1 MAVDLERFNRII
13 DISFESNNNGAMAP
27 GEFVRPTSIICPRR
41 GRKPTIEIN
50 GTFTTK
56 NYMPTFNL
64 TIKNLYLDLQGKQY
78 SKIKIKAGYENQ
90 LTTIEGTILTMYQE
104 QPGPEGRT
112 VIQCMYGNVQEWL
125 DAMVEL
131 QFDKGA
137 MLSDVLY
144 ALKSKL
150 KAKDVK
156 VGKKA
161 GGLTLK
167 EPLQFTGTAR
177 QALDEL
183 KKRFEEERL
192 LLFIRGTIICA
203 ICLVK
208 EDDKE
213 NPEPDKI
220 ETAKLQY
227 MSAPP
232 QENTGD
238 EAGAYYTTITAPWMP
253 ELSIGDILEIPA
265 RVYIRNFGTVGGAAK
280 TQKIQVTALSFHF
293 GTTGTTNSMTVQG
306 FMVR

>member
-13 DISFESNNNGAMAP
+13 DISFVETATRYDGSELRTQNHAS
-27 GEFVRPTSIICPRR
+27 SIICPRR
-41 GRKPTIEIN
+41 GRKPSIEIN

-64 TIKNLYLDLQGKQY
+64 TVKNLYLDLQGKQY
-78 SKIKIKAGYENQ
+78 SKVKIKAGYENQ
-90 LTTIEGTILTMYQE
+90 LVPIEGSILTMYQE
-104 QPGPEGRT
+104 QPGPEGKT
-112 VIQCMYGNVQEWL
+112 VIQCMYGNVQQWL
-125 DAMVEL
+125 DTMVDL

-137 MLSDVLY
+137 MLTDVLD
-144 ALKSKL
+144 AIKTKL
-150 KAKDVK
+150 KASEVK
-156 VGKKA
+156 YGEKA
-161 GGLTLK
+161 RTLTLK
-167 EPLQFTGTAR
+167 EPLQKSGTAR
-177 QALDEL
+177 EVLDVL
-183 KKRFEEERL
+183 KKRFEEEHL
-192 LLFIRGTIICA
+192 AIFIRGTMLCA
-203 ICLVK
+203 ICLT
-208 EDDKE
+208 EGDS
-213 NPEPDKI
+213 I
-220 ETAKLQY
+220 GTAKLQY

-265 RVYIRNFGTVGGAAK
+265 RVYIRNFGSVGGAAK

>member
-1 MAVDLERFNRII
+1 MAVSLERFNRII
-13 DISFESNNNGAMAP
+13 DISFEANNNGAMTP
-27 GEFVRPTSIICPRR
+27 GEFVRPTSIICSRR

-64 TIKNLYLDLQGKQY
+64 TVKNLYLDLQGKQY
-78 SKIKIKAGYENQ
+78 SKVKIRAGYEGQ
-90 LTTIEGTILTMYQE
+90 LVSIEGNILTMYQE

-112 VIQCMYGNVQEWL
+112 VIQCMYGNVQQWL
-125 DAMVEL
+125 DTMVDL
-131 QFDKGA
+131 QFEKGA
-137 MLSDVLY
+137 TLPDILNTIKTKLGTSSVKFGEK
-144 ALKSKL
+144 ARGLK
-150 KAKDVK
+150 
-156 VGKKA
+156 
-161 GGLTLK
+161 LK

-192 LLFIRGTIICA
+192 VLFIRGTIICA
-203 ICLVK
+203 ICLIK
-208 EDDKE
+208 GDDKQK
-213 NPEPDKI
+213 PDSI
-220 ETAKLQY
+220 DTAKLQY

-253 ELSIGDILEIPA
+253 ELAIGDILEIPA
-265 RVYIRNFGTVGGAAK
+265 RVYIRNFGTVGNAAK

>member
-13 DISFESNNNGAMAP
+13 DISFEANNNGAMTP

-64 TIKNLYLDLQGKQY
+64 TVKNLYLDLQGKQY
-78 SKIKIKAGYENQ
+78 SKVKIRAGYEGQ
-90 LTTIEGTILTMYQE
+90 LVPIEGNILTMYQE

-112 VIQCMYGNVQEWL
+112 VIQCMYGNVQQWL
-125 DAMVEL
+125 DTMVDL

-137 MLSDVLY
+137 KLTDVLE
-144 ALKSKL
+144 AV
-150 KAKDVK
+150 KAKLGASEVK
-156 VGKKA
+156 YGEKA
-161 GGLTLK
+161 RALTLK
-167 EPLQFTGTAR
+167 EPLQKNGTAR
-177 QALDEL
+177 EVLDVL

-192 LLFIRGTIICA
+192 ALFIRGTMICA
-203 ICLVK
+203 ICLT
-208 EDDKE
+208 EG
-213 NPEPDKI
+213 DKI
-220 ETAKLQY
+220 GTHKLQY

-253 ELSIGDILEIPA
+253 ELAIGDILEIPA

>member
-1 MAVDLERFNRII
+1 MAVSFERFNRII
-13 DISFESNNNGAMAP
+13 DVSFSGSSDSYDDKGFQLNALN
-27 GEFVRPTSIICPRR
+27 SIVCSRR

-64 TIKNLYLDLQGKQY
+64 TVKNLYLDLQGKQY

-90 LTTIEGTILTMYQE
+90 LVAIEGNILSMYQE

-112 VIQCMYGNVQEWL
+112 VIQCMYGNVQQWL
-125 DAMVEL
+125 DTMVDL

-137 MLSDVLY
+137 MLSDVLNPT
-144 ALKSKL
+144 KTKL
-150 KAKDVK
+150 GATDVK
-156 VGKKA
+156 KGEKA
-161 GGLTLK
+161 GTLKLK
-167 EPLQFTGTAR
+167 EPLQFTGSVR

-192 LLFIRGTIICA
+192 ALFIRGTMICA
-203 ICLVK
+203 ICL
-208 EDDKE
+208 
-213 NPEPDKI
+213 
-220 ETAKLQY
+220 TAGDSIGTAILQY

>member
-1 MAVDLERFNRII
+1 MAVSLERFNRII
-13 DISFESNNNGAMAP
+13 DVSFFGASDSFDSRGFQLNALN
-27 GEFVRPTSIICPRR
+27 SIVCARR

-78 SKIKIKAGYENQ
+78 SKVKIKAGYEGQ
-90 LTTIEGTILTMYQE
+90 LVTIEGNILTMYQE

-112 VIQCMYGNVQEWL
+112 VIQCMYGNVQQWL
-125 DAMVEL
+125 GAIVEL

-137 MLSDVLY
+137 MLSDVLNSI
-144 ALKSKL
+144 KTKL
-150 KAKDVK
+150 GATDVK
-156 VGKKA
+156 KGVKA
-161 GGLTLK
+161 GTLSLK
-167 EPLQFTGTAR
+167 EPLQFTGSAR

-192 LLFIRGTIICA
+192 SIFIRGTMICA
-203 ICLVK
+203 ICLT
-208 EDDKE
+208 EGDS
-213 NPEPDKI
+213 I
-220 ETAKLQY
+220 GQAKLQY

-265 RVYIRNFGTVGGAAK
+265 RVYIRNFGSVGGAAK

>member
-64 TIKNLYLDLQGKQY
+64 TVKNLYLDLQGKQY
-78 SKIKIKAGYENQ
+78 SKVKIRAGYEGQ
-90 LTTIEGTILTMYQE
+90 LVPIEGNILTMYQE

-112 VIQCMYGNVQEWL
+112 VIQCMYGNVQQWL
-125 DAMVEL
+125 DTTVDL

-137 MLSDVLY
+137 KLPDVLE
-144 ALKSKL
+144 AIKTKL
-150 KAKDVK
+150 GASSVKYGDKAK
-156 VGKKA
+156 
-161 GGLTLK
+161 GLELK
-167 EPLQFTGTAR
+167 EPLQFNGAAR
-177 QALDEL
+177 QALDVL

-192 LLFIRGTIICA
+192 MLFIRGTIICA
-203 ICLVK
+203 ICLIK
-208 EDDKE
+208 KDEK
-213 NPEPDKI
+213 PDSI
-220 ETAKLQY
+220 DTLKLQY

-280 TQKIQVTALSFHF
+280 TQKIQVTGLSFHF

>member
-13 DISFESNNNGAMAP
+13 DISFLGGSDNYDSRGFKLNNVN
-27 GEFVRPTSIICPRR
+27 SIICPRR
-41 GRKPTIEIN
+41 GRKPTIEIT

-64 TIKNLYLDLQGKQY
+64 TVKNLYLDLQGKQY
-78 SKIKIKAGYENQ
+78 SKVKIRAGYEGQ
-90 LTTIEGTILTMYQE
+90 LVPIEGNILTMYQE

-112 VIQCMYGNVQEWL
+112 VIQCMYGNVQQWL
-125 DAMVEL
+125 DTMVDL

-137 MLSDVLY
+137 KLTDVLE
-144 ALKSKL
+144 AVKTKL
-150 KAKDVK
+150 GASEVKYGEKART
-156 VGKKA
+156 
-161 GGLTLK
+161 LTLK
-167 EPLQFTGTAR
+167 EPLQKNGTAR
-177 QALDEL
+177 EVLDVL

-192 LLFIRGTIICA
+192 ALFIRGTMICA
-203 ICLVK
+203 ICLT
-208 EDDKE
+208 EDDS
-213 NPEPDKI
+213 I
-220 ETAKLQY
+220 GTAKLQY

-253 ELSIGDILEIPA
+253 ELAIGDILEIPA

-280 TQKIQVTALSFHF
+280 TQIIQVTGLSFHF